1 MMTTQKKSMAALA
14 AAFGLLWAGCLSA
27 GEITCSP
34 DNQRVATL
42 GDAVE
47 CKTLNSVNLNSP
59 AQIDA
64 LFDDL
69 GDPGSRK
76 VNSPGPVQTTCLRL
90 QPIRGASTST
100 ASGSSTI
107 RSGPCTRA
115 QSSPCTW
122 GREAVTRMPSPG

>member
-1 MMTTQKKSMAALA
+1 MTTQKKGMAALA
-14 AAFGLLWAGCLSA
+14 AAFGLLWAGGLSA
-27 GEITCSP
+27 GEITCIP
-34 DNQRVATL
+34 ANQRVATL

-64 LFDDL
+64 LFDYL
-69 GDPGSRK
+69 GDPWVKEGELTGAGSNDLLT
-76 VNSPGPVQTTCLRL
+76 VTADSW
-90 QPIRGASTST
+90 ASTSR